1 MGEARWS
8 KLGDILAQIELTERR
23 RREEQ
28 EARNCDAA
36 AKRERTRKTE
46 ARSDMSKWMQE
57 VSRAINE
64 ARPPPPLS
72 GWSCLDEWEG
82 HKISDQQHRDKDL
95 FAELQDWAWGER
107 MRVYTSYDP
116 QRAKDSRYLPAQRRH
131 PTRRGIGLLTPPLPR
146 YAKGRPSRA
155 GEVGIPHIDLF
166 RSERGGECAPWAYY
180 RPGPARVALLTT
192 RPKREFPDSPPLA
205 HVPGRLPPL
214 TT

>member
-1 MGEARWS
+1 MVE

-28 EARNCDAA
+28 EARNRDAA

-82 HKISDQQHRDKDL
+82 HKISDQQHRDNDL

-116 QRAKDSRYLPAQRRH
+116 QRAKDPEIR
-131 PTRRGIGLLTPPLPR
+131 LLSAVTPP
-146 YAKGRPSRA
+146 AEA
-155 GEVGIPHIDLF
+155 
-166 RSERGGECAPWAYY
+166 
-180 RPGPARVALLTT
+180 
-192 RPKREFPDSPPLA
+192 
-205 HVPGRLPPL
+205 
-214 TT
+214 